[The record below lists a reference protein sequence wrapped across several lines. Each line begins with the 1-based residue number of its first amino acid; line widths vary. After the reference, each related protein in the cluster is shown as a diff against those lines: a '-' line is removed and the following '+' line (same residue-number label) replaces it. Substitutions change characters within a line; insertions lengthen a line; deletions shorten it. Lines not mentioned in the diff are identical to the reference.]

1 MKLYYIHDPMC
12 SWCYAF
18 DGVLKQIEV
27 DLPKSIKVEKIL
39 GGLAPD
45 SIEVMPASMAAMIE
59 SNWRKIEQRV
69 AGVRFNFDFWK
80 LNQAMRSTYPSCR
93 AVLAA
98 KKQGSDFEDKMIA
111 QIQSAYYQ
119 NAENPSL
126 DSILIKCAKQI
137 GLNVR
142 VFESD
147 YGGEF
152 INELL
157 LQQIQ
162 FSRSVGVSTYPSLCL
177 EIDQNILPIM
187 IDYNNAD
194 YIVEQILKVTA

>member
-1 MKLYYIHDPMC
+1 MC

-18 DGVLKQIEV
+18 DRVLRQIEAG
-27 DLPKSIKVEKIL
+27 LPKSIKIEKIL

-45 SIEVMPASMAAMIE
+45 SIEVMPAPMAAMIE
-59 SNWRKIEQRV
+59 RNWQQIEQTV

-80 LNQAMRSTYPSCR
+80 LSQAMRSTYPSCR

-98 KKQGSDFEDKMIA
+98 KTQGTEFENKMIA

-119 NAENPSL
+119 NAKNPSL

-137 GLNVR
+137 GLNVQM
-142 VFESD
+142 FESD
-147 YGGEF
+147 YGGEL

-157 LQQIQ
+157 LEQIQ
-162 FSRSVGVSTYPSLCL
+162 FSRSIGVSTYPSLCL

>member
-1 MKLYYIHDPMC
+1 MC

-18 DGVLKQIEV
+18 DAVLTQVVADIPE
-27 DLPKSIKVEKIL
+27 SIKVEKIL

-45 SIEVMPASMAAMIE
+45 SMEVMSTSMAAMIE
-59 SNWRKIEQRV
+59 SNWRKIEQTV
-69 AGVRFNFDFWK
+69 VGVRFNFDFWK
-80 LNQAMRSTYPSCR
+80 VNQAMRSTYPSCR

-98 KKQGSDFEDKMIA
+98 KKQAAHFEDKMIA

-126 DSILIKCAKQI
+126 DSVLIKCAKQI
-137 GLNVR
+137 GLNDQ

-147 YGGEF
+147 YGSEL

-162 FSRSVGVSTYPSLCL
+162 FSRSIAVSTYPSLCL
-177 EIDQNILPIM
+177 EIEQNILPIM

-194 YIVEQILKVTA
+194 YIVEQIFKATV

>member
-1 MKLYYIHDPMC
+1 MC

-18 DGVLKQIEV
+18 DRVLKQIEA

-45 SIEVMPASMAAMIE
+45 SIEIMPTPMAAMIE
-59 SNWRKIEQRV
+59 SNWRKIEQTV
-69 AGVRFNFDFWK
+69 AGIQFNFDFWK
-80 LNQAMRSTYPSCR
+80 LNQAMRSTYPSCK

-98 KKQGSDFEDKMIA
+98 KKQGADFEDKMIA
-111 QIQSAYYQ
+111 QVQSAYYQ

-126 DSILIKCAKQI
+126 DSVLIKCAKQI
-137 GLNVR
+137 GLNVQL
-142 VFESD
+142 FESD
-147 YGGEF
+147 YSGEL

-162 FSRSVGVSTYPSLCL
+162 FSRSIGVSTYPSLCL
-177 EIDQNILPIM
+177 EIDRNILPIM

>member
-1 MKLYYIHDPMC
+1 MC

-18 DGVLKQIEV
+18 DTVLKQV
-27 DLPKSIKVEKIL
+27 VADLPESIKVEKIL

-45 SIEVMPASMAAMIE
+45 SMEVMSASMAAMIE
-59 SNWRKIEQRV
+59 SNWRKIEQTV
-69 AGVRFNFDFWK
+69 VGVRFDFGFWK
-80 LNQAMRSTYPSCR
+80 VNQAMRSTYPSCR

-98 KKQGSDFEDKMIA
+98 KKQGAYFEDKMIA

-126 DSILIKCAKQI
+126 DRVLIKCAKQI
-137 GLNVR
+137 GLNVQ

-147 YGGEF
+147 YDGEL

-162 FSRSVGVSTYPSLCL
+162 FSRSLGISTYPSLCL
-177 EIDQNILPIM
+177 EMDRNILPIM

-194 YIVEQILKVTA
+194 YIVEQILKATV